1 MNRNEFIEKIDSK
14 LKLIRNEKE
23 FSQDKMSEVLGVSK
37 KTLVQIEKG
46 RSSLGWSGAVVVCSL
61 FKDSEIIQ
69 MILGEDTDDIIKS
82 LAFGQCEIKGNKT
95 MGEKVW
101 WREIVVSNEYK
112 FQQNIVSGHYRILDK
127 DNMRVVSSFDKE
139 YMENRLK
146 ELSEV

>member
-23 FSQDKMSEVLGVSK
+23 FSQDKMSEILGISK

-46 RSSLGWSGAVVVCSL
+46 RASLGWSGAVVVCSL

-69 MILGEDTDDIIKS
+69 MILGEDIDDIIKS
-82 LAFGQCEIKGNKT
+82 LAFGKCEIKGNKT
-95 MGEKVW
+95 MGGKVW
-101 WREIVVSNEYK
+101 WRDIIISNEYK
-112 FQQNIVSGHYRILDK
+112 LQQNVVSGHYRILNK
-127 DNMRVVSSFDKE
+127 DNMRIVSSFDKG